1 MSSTLSTNVG
11 WRTKIIAGDREREVL
26 TRREP
31 TAARWKTTLEAAKK
45 VGEQQIVVQEL
56 QVVKAEKPSVVAHK
70 TAAESAAAGLVQP
83 DLVRR

>member
-11 WRTKIIAGDREREVL
+11 WRTKIIAGDWEREVL

-45 VGEQQIVVQEL
+45 VGEQQIVVPEL

-70 TAAESAAAGLVQP
+70 TVAESVAAGLVQP